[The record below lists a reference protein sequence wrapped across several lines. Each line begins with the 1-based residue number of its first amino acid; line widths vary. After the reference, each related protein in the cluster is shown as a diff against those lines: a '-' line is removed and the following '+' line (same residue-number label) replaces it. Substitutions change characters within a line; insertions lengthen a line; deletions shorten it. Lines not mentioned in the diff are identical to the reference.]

1 MPKAINHH
9 QASDEA
15 VPQPKNY
22 ITRPGF
28 EALQKRLLQLIDH
41 ERPEVVKIVSWAAS
55 NGDRSENG
63 DYIYGKKRLREIDK
77 QIYRLTKRLEMA
89 VIIEPEN
96 QADKERIYFG
106 ATVIYEDDTGIERQ
120 IRIVGEDEADP
131 TNGMI
136 SWVSPL
142 ARALLKRQIGD
153 LVKVPT
159 PKGESEVEVLDILY

>member
-1 MPKAINHH
+1 MSKAINHH
-9 QASDEA
+9 QASSEV

-106 ATVIYEDDTGIERQ
+106 ATVVYEDDAGIERQ

-159 PKGESEVEVLDILY
+159 PNGESEVEVLDILY